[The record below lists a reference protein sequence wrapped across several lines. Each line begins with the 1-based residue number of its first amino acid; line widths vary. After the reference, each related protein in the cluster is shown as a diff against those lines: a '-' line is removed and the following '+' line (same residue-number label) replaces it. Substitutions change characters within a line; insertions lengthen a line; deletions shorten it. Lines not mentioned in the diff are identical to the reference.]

1 MHVKNKTHTLKVGFP
16 LLHKLKSMDKYVHK
30 FQINE
35 MKYTNQNLWINDRL
49 IHLLFTEIFLYYGA
63 QKFLY

>member
-1 MHVKNKTHTLKVGFP
+1 MEFGKIKYSPKLERWYNQIQECKHRFHIKQI
-16 LLHKLKSMDKYVHK
+16 LKSIKR
-30 FQINE
+30 
-35 MKYTNQNLWINDRL
+35 TQNI